1 MDIKV
6 PEFGDSIQE
15 VQIAQW
21 LKREGEWVDKDEDLV
36 ELESEKAAQALP
48 SPEAGVV
55 EKILMDD
62 GSFANIGDVIAKLN
76 TSAKSSGS
84 KSSQA
89 EKPEQKS
96 GASEQRS
103 EKKAQAGGNGE
114 DQAEGSVATMVM
126 PAAER
131 MLHEYKISAEQ
142 ISATGPGGRL
152 LKEDV
157 INYIDKHN
165 LRPGSDD
172 KADKESGKSKSAPAK
187 KSEATDWNQTVE
199 SRGAQRQETVK
210 PMSMIRRTIAKHLVN
225 AQQTA
230 ALLTT
235 FNEIDMQPV
244 MQLRST
250 YKEQFQKKHGVKLG
264 FMSFFAKA
272 SVEALKR
279 CPEINA
285 EIRGND
291 IVYRNYYDIGVA
303 IGGGKGLLVPVLRS
317 VERLSFADIE
327 RQIGA
332 YAELAQDN
340 KVKPADLEGGTFTIS
355 NGGIYGS
362 LLSTPIINPPQSGI
376 LGLHSIQE
384 RPIARNGEVIIRP
397 MMYVALTYDHRIVD
411 GKDAVGFLR
420 TIKEVLEEPARLF
433 LEV

>member
-1 MDIKV
+1 MEIKV

-21 LKREGEWVDKDEDLV
+21 LKGEGEWIDKDEDLV

-48 SPEAGVV
+48 SPEAGVI
-55 EKILMDD
+55 EKILKKD
-62 GSFANIGDVIAKLN
+62 GDFANVGDVIAHLN
-76 TSAKSSGS
+76 PSAKPENESASKSGS
-84 KSSQA
+84 SAGTKQA
-89 EKPEQKS
+89 E
-96 GASEQRS
+96 
-103 EKKAQAGGNGE
+103 AGGNGDE
-114 DQAEGSVATMVM
+114 SSEGNVATMVM

-131 MLHEYKISAEQ
+131 MLHEYEISADQ
-142 ISATGPGGRL
+142 ISASGPGGRL

-157 INYIDKHN
+157 VNYIDKHN
-165 LRPGSDD
+165 LQPGSGETESAGSDD
-172 KADKESGKSKSAPAK
+172 GKDATADQ
-187 KSEATDWNQTVE
+187 NQTIE
-199 SRGAQRQETVK
+199 NANLQRQETVK

-225 AQQTA
+225 AQQSA

-244 MQLRST
+244 MQLRKT
-250 YKEQFQKKHGVKLG
+250 YKEQFLEKHGVKLG

-291 IVYRNYYDIGVA
+291 IVYRNYFDIGVA
-303 IGGGKGLLVPVLRS
+303 IGGGKGLVVPVLRS
-317 VERLSFADIE
+317 VERMSFADIE

-332 YAELAQDN
+332 FANLAQDN
-340 KVKPADLEGGTFTIS
+340 KIKPADLEGGTFTIS
-355 NGGIYGS
+355 NGGVYGS

-376 LGLHSIQE
+376 LGLHSIQD
-384 RPIARNGEVIIRP
+384 RPIAVNGEVVIRP

-411 GKDAVGFLR
+411 GKEAVGFLR